1 VPKEIDS
8 MSPFKST
15 KGIFYLIIKA
25 LATGLSAALFFILIA
40 RVLPNISDLG
50 LYQGLL
56 SLITVCV
63 TLAGSGLSRAATR
76 FISLYIGSGKDEMAQ
91 AAFSAVFRLGLIGAI
106 VLSLA
111 LYSIAPYIADLFF
124 HDYHVVDL
132 IRLTSVDVFLFSLV
146 ICLTSLMY
154 TLQWFREA
162 VTISVISSLFKFGIA
177 SLFVAA
183 GEGVEGIIIGFIL
196 GDAVGLVMYLH
207 ALLLHL
213 RIRPTAIRELK
224 PLLVYTLPLYGYS
237 ILVYLST
244 EIDLY
249 ILLILTN
256 LEVVGIYSPAVFL
269 STTLILG
276 LTAVDQAIAPF
287 FSRRY
292 GKSGMKALA
301 DLSSLGTRYVFL
313 IYIPACVIVLSCTPI
328 LFTEILGDRYSE
340 SIYPATIII
349 IVIISTSVF
358 PIFNNILVSAGQNRI
373 FFAAGAIALS
383 VQVILSLI
391 VIPYMGATGAAI
403 AKASAFLILFLIPT
417 YRLKTIL
424 GALLYDRKAL
434 LRGLIGSVTMGSII
448 FMINLNLFSTY
459 LLPISI
465 IAGIISYLL
474 FLRITSAVDLK
485 DIEVINKS
493 LPASFS
499 GLTRVVSKLCIK

>member
-1 VPKEIDS
+1 VPEEIDS
-8 MSPFKST
+8 ISPFRST
-15 KGIFYLIIKA
+15 KGIFYLIVKA
-25 LATGLSAALFFILIA
+25 LTTGMAAALFFILIA
-40 RVLPNISDLG
+40 RVLPSISDLG
-50 LYQGLL
+50 LYQGLQ
-56 SLITVCV
+56 SLITVGV

-76 FISLYIGSGKDEMAQ
+76 FISLHIGSGKDKLAQ
-91 AAFSAVFRLGLIGAI
+91 ATFSAVFRVGLIGAI
-106 VLSLA
+106 GLSLA
-111 LYSIAPYIADLFF
+111 LYGLAPYIAYLFF
-124 HDYHVVDL
+124 HDLRVVDL

-177 SLFVAA
+177 SLFVAT
-183 GEGVEGIIIGFIL
+183 GGGVEGIIIGFIL

-207 ALLLHL
+207 ALLPHL
-213 RIRPTAIRELK
+213 RIRPAAIRELK
-224 PLLVYTLPLYGYS
+224 PLLAYTLPLYGYS

-249 ILLILTN
+249 ILLILSD

-269 STTLILG
+269 STMLILG

-292 GKSGMKALA
+292 GKSGMKALVE
-301 DLSSLGTRYVFL
+301 LSSLGTRYIFL
-313 IYIPACVIVLSCTPI
+313 IYIPTCVIVLSCTPL

-349 IVIISTSVF
+349 IAIISTSAF
-358 PIFNNILVSAGQNRI
+358 PIFNNILISAGQNRV
-373 FFAAGAIALS
+373 FFIAGAIALL
-383 VQVILSLI
+383 VQVTLSLI
-391 VIPYMGATGAAI
+391 LIPSMGATGAAI
-403 AKASAFLILFLIPT
+403 AKASAFLILFLIPA
-417 YRLKTIL
+417 YRLKLIL

-434 LRGLIGSVTMGSII
+434 LRSLIGSVIMGSII
-448 FMINLNLFSTY
+448 FTINLNLFSAY

-465 IAGIISYLL
+465 IAGVVSYLL
-474 FLRITSAVDLK
+474 CLRASSAVNLK

-493 LPASFS
+493 LPASFA
-499 GLTRVVSKLCIK
+499 GLTRIVSKLCVR